1 MPKKI
6 IQPKKSKSRC
16 LAINKNE
23 CKSDNTGMIIL
34 IRKHCV
40 CVCVCVFHFTTSES
54 QNQEEKKNE
63 RW

>member
-40 CVCVCVFHFTTSES
+40 CVCVCVCFTLPQVKAKT
-54 QNQEEKKNE
+54 KKKKK
-63 RW
+63 